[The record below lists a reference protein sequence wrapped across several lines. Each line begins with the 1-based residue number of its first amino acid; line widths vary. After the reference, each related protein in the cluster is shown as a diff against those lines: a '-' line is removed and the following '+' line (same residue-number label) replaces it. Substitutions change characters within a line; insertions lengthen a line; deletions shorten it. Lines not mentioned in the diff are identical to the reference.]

1 MPNTEQ
7 TTEQTGADGQ
17 VGEESASNTKAV
29 STLEEALAEIQRKND
44 NERRLL
50 QEKADVKKK
59 LQKFEAEAAERDAK
73 LLEEQGQF
81 KELFEKEKAQREALE
96 LRVKEEK
103 VSSALR
109 VALQAAQARVP
120 DTVMKLLDKS
130 QVQFDDNGNVIEQ
143 SVTDAVEALRKVDP
157 VLFGTPNAGI
167 PPAARATEGNVQDA
181 FAKEVAAAKNI
192 NELQAIYAKYKQ
204 KT

>member
-7 TTEQTGADGQ
+7 TTETNGADGSLS
-17 VGEESASNTKAV
+17 EESASTTIA
-29 STLEEALAEIQRKND
+29 TLEEALAVIQRKTD

-50 QEKADVKKK
+50 QEKADVKKR
-59 LQKFEAEAAERDAK
+59 LQKFEAEATERDAK

-96 LRVKEEK
+96 QRVKDSK
-103 VSSALR
+103 VTAALKE
-109 VALQAAQARVP
+109 ALQAAQARVP
-120 DTVMKLLDKS
+120 DTVMKLLDKT
-130 QVQFDDNGNVIEQ
+130 QVQFDDNGEVIAQ

-204 KT
+204 KA